1 MDIIKNNTFLEKQE
15 TLNNYKNMA
24 SKLHGVWAIKINN
37 QIKQLEDEI
46 SQEKNIIIE
55 EEKNI
60 IKEEKNNIKE
70 EKNNIIKEEEK
81 NIIIEKYI
89 KINNNEDDDEDGEWI
104 KVRYK

>member
-1 MDIIKNNTFLEKQE
+1 MDFIKNNTFLEKQE

-55 EEKNI
+55 EEKNN
-60 IKEEKNNIKE
+60 IKEE
-70 EKNNIIKEEEK
+70 EKNNIIEKEKNNIKEEK

>member
-60 IKEEKNNIKE
+60 IIEEKNNIK
-70 EKNNIIKEEEK
+70 EEK